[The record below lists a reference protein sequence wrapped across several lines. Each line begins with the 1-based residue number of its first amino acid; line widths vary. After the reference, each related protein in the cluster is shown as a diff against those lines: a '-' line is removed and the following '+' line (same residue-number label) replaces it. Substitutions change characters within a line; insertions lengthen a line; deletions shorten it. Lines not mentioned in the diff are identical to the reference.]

1 MACSDPRHALIPLA
15 AVRAVDSRVG
25 GGGLGGGRGAGGGGG
40 GVGGEAC
47 GRPSDERRAAPRF
60 PSAQEARLLWRGV
73 RHPAAPQ
80 PRRTPWRG
88 LALTWAHV
96 TCESQ
101 SGGSR
106 LGAASR
112 RALAAQGHRPIF
124 GRVGKRACAGRR
136 AARGK
141 EGKGERG
148 KEGEREREGGRG
160 REGEG
165 GREIETDR
173 NEKFSE
179 MRHRDLCN
187 NFFER
192 NSQT

>member
-1 MACSDPRHALIPLA
+1 MWA
-15 AVRAVDSRVG
+15 AERQT
-25 GGGLGGGRGAGGGGG
+25 
-40 GVGGEAC
+40 
-47 GRPSDERRAAPRF
+47 PRRAALPFGNKRHDCYGAACGTPPHLSHGGCRSADARRLGRMSHVPPR
-60 PSAQEARLLWRGV
+60 
-73 RHPAAPQ
+73 
-80 PRRTPWRG
+80 
-88 LALTWAHV
+88 
-96 TCESQ
+96 ESQ
-101 SGGSR
+101 SEGR
-106 LGAASR
+106 TLGAAPR
-112 RALAAQGHRPIF
+112 RALAAQRHRPIF

-165 GREIETDR
+165 ERETETDR

-179 MRHRDLCN
+179 MRLRDLCN

-192 NSQT
+192 NSQK